1 MPAKKK
7 ATPKKTA
14 KKTVTQK
21 SPAKKTPV
29 KKTTAKKIAKK
40 KPAPKKTVRK
50 PAAKKKTAKKTP
62 AKKVVIKKVAPKKVA
77 KVAPKKVAEKP
88 AGKPPA
94 KKASKKTVAK
104 KTVAKKA
111 PAKQK
116 SPNKSLAP
124 VKQATPSSPN
134 TLKKPEVSRSEVS
147 PDKKAGP
154 VVFSLDDVA
163 ELMAAK
169 KSKASGETP
178 QPKPVKKV
186 AKAPEKSTKPLID
199 DKPVKKRS
207 HAAASLADIL
217 GFNPAEKKK
226 RTELDDQQIPKKFKK
241 YYKLLIELRKHVSEE
256 ITLHT
261 SDTLKHSAR
270 DDFGDSSSY
279 GNHQADAGTDSFDR
293 DFALSLV
300 SSEQEALNEIEE
312 AILRIKDGSYG
323 VCAVTGKPI
332 PAARLAAVPFARYSV
347 EGQLE
352 HERNQRRKHNRS
364 LSGGIFGDVTDA
376 PKLQSD
382 DDDDE

>member
-7 ATPKKTA
+7 TVQKK
-14 KKTVTQK
+14 
-21 SPAKKTPV
+21 S
-29 KKTTAKKIAKK
+29 I
-40 KPAPKKTVRK
+40 
-50 PAAKKKTAKKTP
+50 
-62 AKKVVIKKVAPKKVA
+62 
-77 KVAPKKVAEKP
+77 
-88 AGKPPA
+88 
-94 KKASKKTVAK
+94 K

-111 PAKQK
+111 AARKKTAAKKAASKPKSAQK
-116 SPNKSLAP
+116 SPTPANDTAAP
-124 VKQATPSSPN
+124 AAEG
-134 TLKKPEVSRSEVS
+134 LKKAAVSRSGVS
-147 PDKKAGP
+147 SDKKATP
-154 VVFSLDDVA
+154 IVFSLDDVA

-169 KSKASGETP
+169 NSKASEETP
-178 QPKPVKKV
+178 KSEPVKKL
-186 AKAPEKSTKPLID
+186 AKAPEKPTKTIVD
-199 DKPVKKRS
+199 DKPVEKRS

-226 RTELDDQQIPKKFKK
+226 RTELDDEQIPKKFKK
-241 YYKLLIELRKHVSEE
+241 YYKLLIDLRKHVSDE

-270 DDFGDSSSY
+270 DDSGDSSSY

-364 LSGGIFGDVTDA
+364 IAGGIFGDVTDA